1 MLTNGRGGDLHAHQC
16 NDVSRGQFV
25 SRSIGIIGVG
35 EIASAIV
42 EGACSTAEH
51 PNFLLSPRNA
61 ERSAGLARDFDGV
74 EVCESNQDVI
84 DRSELIIL
92 AVLPQ
97 QTESVLSELDIPA
110 DRTVI
115 SAIAGVS
122 TEALSPLLPQT
133 PTVVRVIP
141 LPPVRERRGV
151 TPVFP
156 ARAEVEEFF
165 DTLGGTVVA
174 ETEGLFSTLSATT
187 ATMSSYYAYLQG
199 IADWLV
205 GQGWDRSDAERIV
218 RGQFA
223 GLGNTLAT
231 TDTSFSDLV
240 TGHET
245 PGGLNEM
252 LHREW
257 MNEDNRAAL
266 SASLDRVFA
275 RVTSTD

>member
-1 MLTNGRGGDLHAHQC
+1 M
-16 NDVSRGQFV
+16 

-42 EGACSTAEH
+42 EGACSTDDH
-51 PNFLLSPRNA
+51 PDFLLSPRNA
-61 ERSAGLARDFDGV
+61 ERSARLAGDFDRV
-74 EVCESNQDVI
+74 EVCQSTQDVV
-84 DRSELIIL
+84 DRSEHIIV
-92 AVLPQ
+92 AVLPE
-97 QTESVLSELDIPA
+97 QTEAVLSELSIPA
-110 DRTVI
+110 DRVVV

-122 TEALSPLLPQT
+122 VDTLAQYLPQI
-133 PTVVRVIP
+133 PSVVRVIP

-156 ARAEVEEFF
+156 AHAEVEEFF
-165 DTLGGTVVA
+165 DALGGTVVA
-174 ETEGLFSTLSATT
+174 ETEELFSTLSATT

-205 GQGWDRSDAERIV
+205 GQGWDRADAERIV

-231 TDTSFSDLV
+231 TDTSFADLV
-240 TGHET
+240 AGHET

-257 MNEDNRAAL
+257 MDEDNHAAL
-266 SASLDRVFA
+266 SRSLDRIFE
-275 RVTSTD
+275 RVTGTD

>member
-1 MLTNGRGGDLHAHQC
+1 MR
-16 NDVSRGQFV
+16 
-25 SRSIGIIGVG
+25 IGIIGVG
-35 EIASAIV
+35 EIASAMV
-42 EGACSTAEH
+42 EGACSTTDH
-51 PNFLLSPRNA
+51 PDFFLSPRNA
-61 ERSAGLARDFDGV
+61 ERSAGLADEFDGV
-74 EVCESNQDVI
+74 KVCDSNQDVV
-84 DRSELIIL
+84 DRSEYIIL
-92 AVLPQ
+92 AVLPE
-97 QTESVLSELDIPA
+97 QTETVLSELDIPS
-110 DRTVI
+110 DRTII
-115 SAIAGVS
+115 SAVAGVA
-122 TEALSPLLPQT
+122 TKALAQLLPQS

-156 ARAEVEEFF
+156 AHAVVEEFF

-174 ETEGLFSTLSATT
+174 ESEELFSTLSGTT

-205 GQGWDRSDAERIV
+205 VQGWERTDAERIV

-240 TGHET
+240 AGHET

-257 MNEDNRAAL
+257 MDEDNRAAL
-266 SASLDRVFA
+266 SSALDRIFE
-275 RVTSTD
+275 RVTKAD

>member
-1 MLTNGRGGDLHAHQC
+1 MR
-16 NDVSRGQFV
+16 
-25 SRSIGIIGVG
+25 IGIIGVG
-35 EIASAIV
+35 EIASAMV
-42 EGACSTAEH
+42 EGACSTTDH
-51 PNFLLSPRNA
+51 PDIFLSPRNA
-61 ERSAGLARDFDGV
+61 ERSAWLASGFDGV
-74 EVCESNQDVI
+74 KVCDSNQDVV
-84 DRSELIIL
+84 DRSEYVIL
-92 AVLPQ
+92 AVLPE
-97 QTESVLSELDIPA
+97 QTETVLSELDIPS
-110 DRTVI
+110 DRTII
-115 SAIAGVS
+115 SAVAGVA
-122 TEALSPLLPQT
+122 TKALAQLLPQS

-156 ARAEVEEFF
+156 AHAVVEEFF

-174 ETEGLFSTLSATT
+174 ESEELFSTLSATT

-205 GQGWDRSDAERIV
+205 VQGWERTDAERIV

-240 TGHET
+240 AGHET

-257 MNEDNRAAL
+257 MDEDNRAAL
-266 SASLDRVFA
+266 SSALDRIFE
-275 RVTSTD
+275 RVTKAD

>member
-1 MLTNGRGGDLHAHQC
+1 MESYDA
-16 NDVSRGQFV
+16 SRRQFV
-25 SRSIGIIGVG
+25 SRTIGIIGVG

-42 EGACSTAEH
+42 EGACAGDDH
-51 PNFLLSPRNA
+51 PDFLLSSRNA
-61 ERSAGLARDFDGV
+61 ERSAKLASDFDRV
-74 EVCESNQDVI
+74 KVSESNQNVV
-84 DRSELIIL
+84 DRSQHIIL

-97 QTESVLSELDIPA
+97 RTEAVLSELDIPS
-110 DRTVI
+110 DRTII
-115 SAIAGVS
+115 SAVAGVS
-122 TEALSPLLPQT
+122 IDALSPLLPQD
-133 PTVVRVIP
+133 PTIVRVIP

-156 ARAEVEEFF
+156 AHAEVEEFF

-174 ETEGLFSTLSATT
+174 ETEELFSTLSATT
-187 ATMSSYYAYLQG
+187 ATMSAYYAYLQA

-205 GQGWDRSDAERIV
+205 GQGWNRKDAERIV

-240 TGHET
+240 AGHET

-257 MNEDNRAAL
+257 MDEDNRAAL

-275 RVTSTD
+275 RVTQSD

>member
-1 MLTNGRGGDLHAHQC
+1 M
-16 NDVSRGQFV
+16 SRT
-25 SRSIGIIGVG
+25 IGIIGVG

-42 EGACSTAEH
+42 EGSCASDDH
-51 PNFLLSPRNA
+51 PDFYLSPRNA
-61 ERSAGLARDFDGV
+61 ERSFRLASDFDRV
-74 EVCESNQDVI
+74 TVCHSHQNVV
-84 DRSELIIL
+84 DRSAHIIL
-92 AVLPQ
+92 AVLPE
-97 QTESVLSELDIPA
+97 QTEAVLSELDIPA

-122 TEALSPLLPQT
+122 VKALDPLLPQK
-133 PTVVRVIP
+133 PSIVRVIP

-156 ARAEVEEFF
+156 AHSDVEEFF

-174 ETEGLFSTLSATT
+174 ESEDLFSTLSATT

-205 GQGWDRSDAERIV
+205 GQGWDRADAERIV

-240 TGHET
+240 AGHET

-257 MNEDNRAAL
+257 MNEHNRAAL
-266 SASLDRVFA
+266 SHSLDRIFE
-275 RVTSTD
+275 RVTKGD

>member
-1 MLTNGRGGDLHAHQC
+1 MSTT
-16 NDVSRGQFV
+16 
-25 SRSIGIIGVG
+25 IGIIGVG

-42 EGACSTAEH
+42 EGACAGDDH
-51 PNFLLSPRNA
+51 PNFFLSPRNA
-61 ERSAGLARDFDGV
+61 ERSAALAAKFNRV
-74 EVCESNQDVI
+74 EVCESNQVVV
-84 DRSELIIL
+84 DRSELVIL

-97 QTESVLSELDIPA
+97 QTEAVLAELDIPA
-110 DRTVI
+110 DRTIV

-122 TEALSPLLPQT
+122 TAALSPLLPQK
-133 PTVVRVIP
+133 PTIVRVIP

-156 ARAEVEEFF
+156 AHAEVEEFF
-165 DTLGGTVVA
+165 DILGGTVVA
-174 ETEGLFSTLSATT
+174 ETEALFSTLSATT
-187 ATMSSYYAYLQG
+187 ATMSAYYAYLQT

-205 GQGWDRSDAERIV
+205 GQGWDRNDAERIV

-223 GLGNTLAT
+223 GLGNTLAM

-240 TGHET
+240 AGHET

-257 MNEDNRAAL
+257 MNEDNRDAL
-266 SASLDRVFA
+266 SASLDRVFE
-275 RVTSTD
+275 RVTHE

>member
-1 MLTNGRGGDLHAHQC
+1 MSMR
-16 NDVSRGQFV
+16 
-25 SRSIGIIGVG
+25 IGIIGVG
-35 EIASAIV
+35 EIASAMV
-42 EGACSTAEH
+42 EGACSTTDH
-51 PNFLLSPRNA
+51 PDFFLSPRNA
-61 ERSAGLARDFDGV
+61 ERSAGLADEFDGV
-74 EVCESNQDVI
+74 KVCDSNQDVV
-84 DRSELIIL
+84 DRSEYIIL
-92 AVLPQ
+92 AVLPE
-97 QTESVLSELDIPA
+97 QTETVLSELDIPS
-110 DRTVI
+110 DRTII
-115 SAIAGVS
+115 SAVAGVA
-122 TEALSPLLPQT
+122 TKALAQLLPQS

-156 ARAEVEEFF
+156 AHAVVEEFF

-174 ETEGLFSTLSATT
+174 ESEELFSTLSGTT

-205 GQGWDRSDAERIV
+205 VQGWERTDAERIV

-240 TGHET
+240 AGHET

-257 MNEDNRAAL
+257 MDEDNRAAL
-266 SASLDRVFA
+266 SSALDRIFE
-275 RVTSTD
+275 RVTKAD

>member
-1 MLTNGRGGDLHAHQC
+1 MR
-16 NDVSRGQFV
+16 
-25 SRSIGIIGVG
+25 IGIIGVG
-35 EIASAIV
+35 EIASAMV
-42 EGACSTAEH
+42 EGACSTTDH
-51 PNFLLSPRNA
+51 PDFFLSPRNA
-61 ERSAGLARDFDGV
+61 ERSAGLADEFDGV
-74 EVCESNQDVI
+74 KVCDSNQDVV
-84 DRSELIIL
+84 DRSEYIIL
-92 AVLPQ
+92 AVLPE
-97 QTESVLSELDIPA
+97 QTETVLSELDIPS
-110 DRTVI
+110 DRTII
-115 SAIAGVS
+115 SAVAGVA
-122 TEALSPLLPQT
+122 TKALSQLLPQS

-156 ARAEVEEFF
+156 AHAVVEEFF

-174 ETEGLFSTLSATT
+174 ESEELFSTLSATT

-205 GQGWDRSDAERIV
+205 VQGWERTDAERIV

-240 TGHET
+240 AGHET

-257 MNEDNRAAL
+257 MDEDNRAAL
-266 SASLDRVFA
+266 SSALDRIFE
-275 RVTSTD
+275 RVTKAD

>member
-1 MLTNGRGGDLHAHQC
+1 MSTT
-16 NDVSRGQFV
+16 
-25 SRSIGIIGVG
+25 IGIIGVG

-42 EGACSTAEH
+42 EGACAGDDH
-51 PNFLLSPRNA
+51 PDYFLSPRNA
-61 ERSAGLARDFDGV
+61 ERSAALAAKFETV
-74 EVCESNQDVI
+74 EVCESNQDVV
-84 DRSELIIL
+84 DHSEHIIL

-97 QTESVLSELDIPA
+97 QTESVLSALDIPS
-110 DRTVI
+110 DRTVV

-122 TEALSPLLPQT
+122 TAALSPLLPQK
-133 PTVVRVIP
+133 PTIVRVIP

-151 TPVFP
+151 TAVYP
-156 ARAEVEEFF
+156 AHPEVEAFF
-165 DTLGGTVVA
+165 DLLGGTVVA
-174 ETEGLFSTLSATT
+174 ETETLFSTLSATT
-187 ATMSSYYAYLQG
+187 ATMSAYYAYLQT

-205 GQGWDRSDAERIV
+205 GQGWDRADADRIV

-240 TGHET
+240 AGHET

-257 MNEDNRAAL
+257 MDEDNRDAL
-266 SASLDRVFA
+266 SASLDRVFE
-275 RVTSTD
+275 RVTQAD

>member
-1 MLTNGRGGDLHAHQC
+1 M
-16 NDVSRGQFV
+16 

-42 EGACSTAEH
+42 EGACASDDHAD
-51 PNFLLSPRNA
+51 FFLSPRNA
-61 ERSAGLARDFDGV
+61 DRASRLAKDFDRV
-74 EVCESNQDVI
+74 EVCDSNQAVVDH
-84 DRSELIIL
+84 SELIIL
-92 AVLPQ
+92 SVLPQ
-97 QTESVLSELDIPA
+97 QTESVLADLDIPA
-110 DRTVI
+110 DRITV

-122 TEALSPLLPQT
+122 TEVLSPLLPQH
-133 PTVVRVIP
+133 PNIVRVIP

-156 ARAEVEEFF
+156 THSVVEEFF
-165 DTLGGTVVA
+165 DILGGSVVA
-174 ETEGLFSTLSATT
+174 ESEELFSTLSATT
-187 ATMSSYYAYLQG
+187 ATMSAYYAYLQT

-205 GQGWDRSDAERIV
+205 GQGWDRTDAERIV

-231 TDTSFSDLV
+231 TEASFSDLV
-240 TGHET
+240 SDHET

-257 MNEDNRAAL
+257 MDQDNRAAL
-266 SASLDRVFA
+266 SASLDRVFD
-275 RVTSTD
+275 RVTRTY

>member
-1 MLTNGRGGDLHAHQC
+1 MAGT
-16 NDVSRGQFV
+16 
-25 SRSIGIIGVG
+25 IGIIGIG
-35 EIASAIV
+35 EIASAII
-42 EGACSTAEH
+42 EGACAGDDH
-51 PNFLLSPRNA
+51 PDFALSPRNA
-61 ERSAGLARDFDGV
+61 ERSAKLARDFDRV
-74 EVCESNQDVI
+74 EVCTSNQDVV
-84 DRSELIIL
+84 DRGERIIL

-97 QTESVLSELDIPA
+97 QTEAVLAELNIPA

-122 TEALSPLLPQT
+122 TKVLSPLLPQN
-133 PTVVRVIP
+133 PTIVRVIP

-156 ARAEVEEFF
+156 SHPEVEEFF
-165 DTLGGTVVA
+165 DVLGGTVVA
-174 ETEGLFSTLSATT
+174 DTEQLFSTLSATT
-187 ATMSSYYAYLQG
+187 ATMSAYYAYLQT

-205 GQGWDRSDAERIV
+205 NQGWNRDDADRIV

-240 TGHET
+240 AGHET

-257 MNEDNRAAL
+257 MDEDNRAAL
-266 SASLDRVFA
+266 SDSLDRVFA
-275 RVTSTD
+275 RVTGDD